1 VCFVCFKQTYYVS
14 FEDYTETQIKVLVAA
29 ESLFAEYGFHGV
41 SLRQITTRANVNLAA
56 VNYHHSDKQ
65 SLYGEILTSRL
76 RQLCQARLAKLMA
89 AEAGARGA
97 PVPLDQ
103 LITILAATL
112 LLPDEPGSHGPA
124 GRRLLGRSLV
134 EPLPFTATILADE
147 FQPTMTRWGQAV
159 RRHAPGVTPTRF
171 LWQLSFVVG
180 ALHHAAASLHDM
192 TARTSGICRNND
204 AETALENFHE
214 FAVAA
219 FTANSFR

>member
-1 VCFVCFKQTYYVS
+1 MS
-14 FEDYTETQIKVLVAA
+14 FEGYSETQTKVLVAA

-41 SLRQITTRANVNLAA
+41 SLRQITTQAGVNLAA

-65 SLYGEILTSRL
+65 SLYAEILTYRL
-76 RQLCQARLAKLMA
+76 RQLKQARLTKLTS
-89 AEAGARGA
+89 AEEDAQGN
-97 PVPLDQ
+97 PVPLAQ

-112 LLPDEPGSHGPA
+112 LLPAASESPGPA
-124 GRRLLGRSLV
+124 GRRLLGRALV
-134 EPLPFTATILADE
+134 DPLPFTATILADE

-159 RRHAPGVTPTRF
+159 RRHAPARAPSRF

-204 AETALENFHE
+204 AETALENFRE

-219 FTANSFR
+219 LTANSFR